1 MSNEAILILSYANS
15 DEKIEILKECISES
29 KKKGYKVILSS
40 GIEVPEDIYKEVDY
54 FIFDK
59 ENPVIT
65 GEELSKIGGAIFYW
79 MKYPHIE
86 NYHCVDFNH
95 SYAVL
100 KLMKNASILA
110 SVNGIEKIHI
120 VNYDY
125 IICDDSLL
133 KKHSNS
139 LNVNDVYHYYHTQN
153 ENFMNT
159 AIFSV
164 RTDVMNR
171 CFSNI
176 NNKSD
181 YCDQGFPILEEFML
195 KVFRDNNL
203 NIERELMDNIK
214 ENNKLDLIA
223 TSNFSI
229 PRKVD
234 GSDYNLFLYL
244 SYDERTNKYYIVSRC
259 DINVNLHIKIGS
271 RLVKPISIHNYP
283 NIIEL
288 DEYMLDSGIELEVP
302 EWSHKE
308 IFNRNKKLSSCN
320 ILDNSSV
327 KKINELE
334 YE

>member
-1 MSNEAILILSYANS
+1 
-15 DEKIEILKECISES
+15 
-29 KKKGYKVILSS
+29 
-40 GIEVPEDIYKEVDY
+40 
-54 FIFDK
+54 
-59 ENPVIT
+59 
-65 GEELSKIGGAIFYW
+65 
-79 MKYPHIE
+79 
-86 NYHCVDFNH
+86 
-95 SYAVL
+95 
-100 KLMKNASILA
+100 
-110 SVNGIEKIHI
+110 
-120 VNYDY
+120 
-125 IICDDSLL
+125 
-133 KKHSNS
+133 
-139 LNVNDVYHYYHTQN
+139 
-153 ENFMNT
+153 
-159 AIFSV
+159 
-164 RTDVMNR
+164 
-171 CFSNI
+171 
-176 NNKSD
+176 
-181 YCDQGFPILEEFML
+181 ML